1 MPLGPSSLRRDS
13 PTERQYIYCTY
24 RRGQGKH
31 TPCDSCT
38 LACEAS
44 YMCVFSYEE
53 YAIKDPRT
61 KYNSDVTH
69 SSSLLMDSSL
79 ECLGL
84 AGLPHHLHPSPLL
97 CDPAPHNHTRPP
109 PPPSVRL
116 PPSAPPS
123 PPSPPPAPTKHPLS
137 PLDLRIQALNREP
150 S

>member
-1 MPLGPSSLRRDS
+1 M
-13 PTERQYIYCTY
+13 Y
-24 RRGQGKH
+24 RRLRGKH
-31 TPCDSCT
+31 TPCDSFT

-44 YMCVFSYEE
+44 YVCVFSYEE
-53 YAIKDPRT
+53 YAIRDPRT
-61 KYNSDVTH
+61 KFNSDVTNS
-69 SSSLLMDSSL
+69 SSSLLMDLSL

-97 CDPAPHNHTRPP
+97 CDLAPHNHTRPPPPP

-123 PPSPPPAPTKHPLS
+123 PPSPPPAPRSESPPPPTKPPLS

-150 S
+150 L